1 MVAVVVVQVQVEN
14 FNYKKNHPLT
24 YRVVE
29 SKEIN
34 RYRTI
39 ITQLLMLKRVDNKMN
54 TLNTYKFEEIPDKYQ
69 SDALENVSIY
79 MYEKYEQ
86 GLFNNSDIMESEIDE
101 LIFNYDVT
109 FTQILEESKKLT
121 FTYWGDIL

>member
-1 MVAVVVVQVQVEN
+1 M
-14 FNYKKNHPLT
+14 K
-24 YRVVE
+24 
-29 SKEIN
+29 
-34 RYRTI
+34 
-39 ITQLLMLKRVDNKMN
+39 
-54 TLNTYKFEEIPDKYQ
+54 TYKFEEILDEYQ

-121 FTYWGDIL
+121 FTYWGDVLC

>member
-1 MVAVVVVQVQVEN
+1 
-14 FNYKKNHPLT
+14 
-24 YRVVE
+24 
-29 SKEIN
+29 
-34 RYRTI
+34 
-39 ITQLLMLKRVDNKMN
+39 MN
-54 TLNTYKFEEIPDKYQ
+54 TLNTYKFEEILDEYQ

-101 LIFNYDVT
+101 LIFNYDIT

>member
-1 MVAVVVVQVQVEN
+1 M
-14 FNYKKNHPLT
+14 
-24 YRVVE
+24 
-29 SKEIN
+29 
-34 RYRTI
+34 
-39 ITQLLMLKRVDNKMN
+39 
-54 TLNTYKFEEIPDKYQ
+54 NTYKFEEILDEYQ

-109 FTQILEESKKLT
+109 FTQILEESQKLT
-121 FTYWGDIL
+121 FTYWGDILC

>member
-1 MVAVVVVQVQVEN
+1 M
-14 FNYKKNHPLT
+14 
-24 YRVVE
+24 
-29 SKEIN
+29 
-34 RYRTI
+34 
-39 ITQLLMLKRVDNKMN
+39 
-54 TLNTYKFEEIPDKYQ
+54 NTYKFEEILDEYQ

-121 FTYWGDIL
+121 FTFWGDILC

>member
-1 MVAVVVVQVQVEN
+1 M
-14 FNYKKNHPLT
+14 K
-24 YRVVE
+24 
-29 SKEIN
+29 
-34 RYRTI
+34 
-39 ITQLLMLKRVDNKMN
+39 
-54 TLNTYKFEEIPDKYQ
+54 TLNTYKFEEILDEYQ

-121 FTYWGDIL
+121 FTFWGDILC

>member
-1 MVAVVVVQVQVEN
+1 
-14 FNYKKNHPLT
+14 
-24 YRVVE
+24 
-29 SKEIN
+29 
-34 RYRTI
+34 
-39 ITQLLMLKRVDNKMN
+39 MN
-54 TLNTYKFEEIPDKYQ
+54 TLNTYKFEEILDEYQ

-86 GLFNNSDIMESEIDE
+86 GLFNNSDIVESEIDE

-121 FTYWGDIL
+121 FTYWGDILC

>member
-1 MVAVVVVQVQVEN
+1 M
-14 FNYKKNHPLT
+14 K
-24 YRVVE
+24 
-29 SKEIN
+29 
-34 RYRTI
+34 
-39 ITQLLMLKRVDNKMN
+39 
-54 TLNTYKFEEIPDKYQ
+54 TYKFEEILDEYQ

-121 FTYWGDIL
+121 FSFWGDILC

>member
-1 MVAVVVVQVQVEN
+1 M
-14 FNYKKNHPLT
+14 
-24 YRVVE
+24 
-29 SKEIN
+29 
-34 RYRTI
+34 
-39 ITQLLMLKRVDNKMN
+39 
-54 TLNTYKFEEIPDKYQ
+54 NTYKFEEILDEYQ

-101 LIFNYDVT
+101 LIFNYDIT

-121 FTYWGDIL
+121 FSYWGDILC

>member
-1 MVAVVVVQVQVEN
+1 
-14 FNYKKNHPLT
+14 
-24 YRVVE
+24 
-29 SKEIN
+29 
-34 RYRTI
+34 
-39 ITQLLMLKRVDNKMN
+39 MN
-54 TLNTYKFEEIPDKYQ
+54 TLNTYKFEEIPVEYQ

-101 LIFNYDVT
+101 LLFNYDVT

-121 FTYWGDIL
+121 FTYWGDILC

>member
-1 MVAVVVVQVQVEN
+1 M
-14 FNYKKNHPLT
+14 
-24 YRVVE
+24 
-29 SKEIN
+29 
-34 RYRTI
+34 
-39 ITQLLMLKRVDNKMN
+39 
-54 TLNTYKFEEIPDKYQ
+54 NTYKFEEILDEYQ

-86 GLFNNSDIMESEIDE
+86 GLFNNYDIMESEIDE

-121 FTYWGDIL
+121 FTYWGDVLC

>member
-1 MVAVVVVQVQVEN
+1 M
-14 FNYKKNHPLT
+14 
-24 YRVVE
+24 
-29 SKEIN
+29 
-34 RYRTI
+34 
-39 ITQLLMLKRVDNKMN
+39 
-54 TLNTYKFEEIPDKYQ
+54 NTYKFEEIRVEYQ

-121 FTYWGDIL
+121 FSFWGDIL

>member
-1 MVAVVVVQVQVEN
+1 
-14 FNYKKNHPLT
+14 
-24 YRVVE
+24 
-29 SKEIN
+29 
-34 RYRTI
+34 
-39 ITQLLMLKRVDNKMN
+39 MN
-54 TLNTYKFEEIPDKYQ
+54 TIKTYKFEEILDEYQ

-121 FTYWGDIL
+121 FTYWGDVLC

>member
-1 MVAVVVVQVQVEN
+1 M
-14 FNYKKNHPLT
+14 
-24 YRVVE
+24 
-29 SKEIN
+29 
-34 RYRTI
+34 
-39 ITQLLMLKRVDNKMN
+39 
-54 TLNTYKFEEIPDKYQ
+54 NTYKFEEILDEYQ

-101 LIFNYDVT
+101 LIFNYDIT

-121 FTYWGDIL
+121 FSYWGDILCQKLQGIY

>member
-1 MVAVVVVQVQVEN
+1 M
-14 FNYKKNHPLT
+14 
-24 YRVVE
+24 
-29 SKEIN
+29 
-34 RYRTI
+34 
-39 ITQLLMLKRVDNKMN
+39 
-54 TLNTYKFEEIPDKYQ
+54 NTYKFEQIPDEYQ

-101 LIFNYDVT
+101 LIFNYDVK

-121 FTYWGDIL
+121 FSYWGDILC

>member
-1 MVAVVVVQVQVEN
+1 M
-14 FNYKKNHPLT
+14 
-24 YRVVE
+24 
-29 SKEIN
+29 
-34 RYRTI
+34 
-39 ITQLLMLKRVDNKMN
+39 
-54 TLNTYKFEEIPDKYQ
+54 NTYKFEDIPVEYQ

-79 MYEKYEQ
+79 MHEKYEQ

-121 FTYWGDIL
+121 FTFWGDILC

>member
-1 MVAVVVVQVQVEN
+1 M
-14 FNYKKNHPLT
+14 
-24 YRVVE
+24 
-29 SKEIN
+29 
-34 RYRTI
+34 
-39 ITQLLMLKRVDNKMN
+39 
-54 TLNTYKFEEIPDKYQ
+54 NTYKFEEIPEEYQ

-86 GLFNNSDIMESEIDE
+86 GLFNNSDVMESEIDE
-101 LIFNYDVT
+101 LLFNYDIT

>member
-1 MVAVVVVQVQVEN
+1 
-14 FNYKKNHPLT
+14 
-24 YRVVE
+24 
-29 SKEIN
+29 
-34 RYRTI
+34 
-39 ITQLLMLKRVDNKMN
+39 MN
-54 TLNTYKFEEIPDKYQ
+54 TLNTYKFEEITVEYQ

-101 LIFNYDVT
+101 LLFNYDVT

-121 FTYWGDIL
+121 FTFWGDILC

>member
-1 MVAVVVVQVQVEN
+1 M
-14 FNYKKNHPLT
+14 
-24 YRVVE
+24 
-29 SKEIN
+29 
-34 RYRTI
+34 
-39 ITQLLMLKRVDNKMN
+39 
-54 TLNTYKFEEIPDKYQ
+54 NTYKFEEIPVEYQ

-101 LIFNYDVT
+101 LIFNYDIT

-121 FTYWGDIL
+121 FSYWGDIL

>member
-1 MVAVVVVQVQVEN
+1 
-14 FNYKKNHPLT
+14 
-24 YRVVE
+24 
-29 SKEIN
+29 
-34 RYRTI
+34 
-39 ITQLLMLKRVDNKMN
+39 MN
-54 TLNTYKFEEIPDKYQ
+54 TLNNYKFEEIPDKYQ

-86 GLFNNSDIMESEIDE
+86 GLFNNSDIMGSEIDE

-121 FTYWGDIL
+121 FTFWGDIL

>member
-1 MVAVVVVQVQVEN
+1 
-14 FNYKKNHPLT
+14 
-24 YRVVE
+24 
-29 SKEIN
+29 
-34 RYRTI
+34 
-39 ITQLLMLKRVDNKMN
+39 MN
-54 TLNTYKFEEIPDKYQ
+54 TLNTYKFEDIPVEYQ

-79 MYEKYEQ
+79 MHEKYEQ

-121 FTYWGDIL
+121 FTYWGDILC

>member
-1 MVAVVVVQVQVEN
+1 M
-14 FNYKKNHPLT
+14 
-24 YRVVE
+24 
-29 SKEIN
+29 
-34 RYRTI
+34 
-39 ITQLLMLKRVDNKMN
+39 
-54 TLNTYKFEEIPDKYQ
+54 NTYKFEEILDEYQ

-101 LIFNYDVT
+101 LLFNYDVT

-121 FTYWGDIL
+121 FTYWGDILC

>member
-1 MVAVVVVQVQVEN
+1 M
-14 FNYKKNHPLT
+14 
-24 YRVVE
+24 
-29 SKEIN
+29 
-34 RYRTI
+34 
-39 ITQLLMLKRVDNKMN
+39 
-54 TLNTYKFEEIPDKYQ
+54 NTYKFEEILDEYQ

>member
-1 MVAVVVVQVQVEN
+1 
-14 FNYKKNHPLT
+14 
-24 YRVVE
+24 
-29 SKEIN
+29 
-34 RYRTI
+34 
-39 ITQLLMLKRVDNKMN
+39 MN
-54 TLNTYKFEEIPDKYQ
+54 TLNTYKFEQIPEEYQ